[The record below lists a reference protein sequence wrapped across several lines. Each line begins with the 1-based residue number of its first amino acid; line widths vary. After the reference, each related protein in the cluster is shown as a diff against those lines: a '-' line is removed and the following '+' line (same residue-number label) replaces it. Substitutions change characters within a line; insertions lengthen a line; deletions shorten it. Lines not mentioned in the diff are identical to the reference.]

1 MTQETFAFQAEIKQ
15 LLDILVHSLYTEREI
30 FVRELVSNASDALNR
45 VQFELLTNRDV
56 LDPDA
61 ELKISITSDEE
72 AGTLTISDT
81 GIGMTREDMM
91 GNLGVIAKSGAKAFI
106 EAMKE
111 AKDGGASAEVI
122 GQFGVG
128 FYSVFMVAH
137 KVRVVSRSH
146 NKDSQAWAW
155 TSDGGDAYT
164 IEEADRTERGTD
176 VIVYLNEDAK
186 EFLQSWT
193 LKNIVRKHSDYIA
206 FPIYVGDDEEP
217 TNKQT
222 AIWRRS
228 ASEVEDKEYNDFY
241 KMLTMDFNDPAHR
254 ITMRADVPLQFYALL
269 FIPGSPEMTMFSP
282 RKEPGLKLYARK
294 VLIQDFSK
302 DLLPEYLQFVQGVVD
317 SEDLPLNVSRESV
330 QANQIMANLKKTLTS
345 KVLSELKRLAQKKKE
360 DYIPIFE
367 NFGRYIK
374 QGVVVSP
381 ADRTD
386 IEPLLIF
393 HTTLDDDQEKWYSL
407 DDYVERMSE
416 NQDDIYYIIGDDF
429 HSARRSPHL
438 DAFRQRGIEVLYM
451 TDPVDNAML
460 MGLDAYKGHKLRN
473 VDEADIDLS
482 NIGTVKEDESSE
494 KREALNEGAFTT
506 LRDYFTDLLGK
517 RVRDVRESKTL
528 TGSAARL
535 VSDEAGTGRNMFRI
549 NRMIDKDYQLPVKI
563 LELNS
568 RHPLMHN
575 LEQIIERGDNPEL
588 ANAVAEQVFETAL
601 LQDGIHPDP
610 ASMATRLTLLMQA
623 ATGSAVG
630 DLDYRNTESIIEEPE
645 INEAAGMGGIPGM
658 EGFDIASMMGDANFA
673 DMMDEGDDIDIDDDG
688 DTQAFPD
695 TQQIEDADFKD
706 VETDPE
712 K

>member
-1 MTQETFAFQAEIKQ
+1 MTQETFTFQAEIKQ

-61 ELKISITSDEE
+61 ELKITITPDEE

-91 GNLGVIAKSGAKAFI
+91 NNLGVIAKSGAKAFI

-137 KVRVVSRSH
+137 KVVVVSRSYQ
-146 NKDSQAWAW
+146 KDGQAWAW

-164 IEEADRTERGTD
+164 IEEAERDERGTD
-176 VIVYLNEDAK
+176 VIVYLNDDAK

-217 TNKQT
+217 TNKQQ
-222 AIWRRS
+222 AIWRRQS
-228 ASEVEDKEYNDFY
+228 SEIEDKEYNDFY
-241 KMLTMDFNDPAHR
+241 KMLTMDFNDPAYR
-254 ITMRADVPLQFYALL
+254 IHMRADVPLQFYALL
-269 FIPGSPEMTMFSP
+269 YIPGSPEMTMFSP

-330 QANQIMANLKKTLTS
+330 QANQIMANLKKTLTG
-345 KVLSELKRLAQKKKE
+345 KVLSELKRLAQKKKDE
-360 DYIPIFE
+360 YIPIFE

-374 QGVVVSP
+374 QGVVVAP
-381 ADRTD
+381 GDRTD

-393 HTTLDDDQEKWYSL
+393 HSTLDDDLDAWYSL

-438 DAFRQRGIEVLYM
+438 DAFRQRGIEVLYF

-482 NIGTVKEDESSE
+482 NIGTLKEDETAE
-494 KREALNEGAFTT
+494 QREALDESAFST
-506 LRDYFTDLLGK
+506 LQDYFKNLLGK

-549 NRMIDKDYQLPVKI
+549 NRLIDKDYQLPVKI
-563 LELNS
+563 LELNP

-575 LEQIIERGDNPEL
+575 LEHIIERGDNPEL

-610 ASMATRLTLLMQA
+610 ASMANRLTLLMQA

-630 DLDYRNTESIIEEPE
+630 DLDYRNTESVIEEPE
-645 INEAAGMGGIPGM
+645 INEMAGMGGMNIPGM
-658 EGFDIASMMGDANFA
+658 EGFDFSMMNEDS
-673 DMMDEGDDIDIDDDG
+673 MDEGDYDDENA
-688 DTQAFPD
+688 DTQSYGD

>member
-176 VIVYLNEDAK
+176 VIVYLNDDAK

-330 QANQIMANLKKTLTS
+330 QANQIMANLKKTLTG
-345 KVLSELKRLAQKKKE
+345 KVLSELKRLAQKKQDE
-360 DYIPIFE
+360 YIPIFE

-482 NIGTVKEDESSE
+482 NIGTVKEDETSE
-494 KREALNEGAFTT
+494 QREALNEGAFTT
-506 LRDYFTDLLGK
+506 LRDYFTELLGK

-658 EGFDIASMMGDANFA
+658 EGIDIASMMGDANFA
-673 DMMDEGDDIDIDDDG
+673 DMMDEGDDFNDDKG